1 MIVTSAIGRGKDGP
15 FFYTR
20 LDKAGV
26 GGRDSGRSGRAIGNT
41 HGSTEVRKASLFCA
55 HRFRGTVPVV
65 TYEVP
70 KQVHT

>member
-1 MIVTSAIGRGKDGP
+1 VIVTSAIERSKDGL

-20 LDKAGV
+20 LDKPGV
-26 GGRDSGRSGRAIGNT
+26 GGRDSRRSRRGIGNT

-65 TYEVP
+65 TYEVL
-70 KQVHT
+70 KQEHT